1 MSHVPSHDEGVGR
14 PGSAPLRLD
23 SSQPPVVKRAATG
36 THPEVGKWV
45 AGTGRRRWIGLF
57 VAVVAL
63 VVIAVFSVAVGS
75 RYIPPGEVLSV
86 LLNPDDSPASSI
98 VHGLRVPRTALGIAA
113 GMALGMA
120 GAVMQALTRNPLA
133 DPGLLGVNAGAAVAV
148 VIGIAVFGVGS
159 ALGYLPFAFAGAA
172 IASVVVY
179 LLGSAGRS
187 GATPVR
193 LALAGVAVTA
203 ALTAVIDAIT
213 LLDPATFDKYRF
225 WAVGSLN
232 GRGSEIFWQV
242 LPFIV
247 VGVVLA
253 LCLGPAL
260 NAMAMGDDVGR
271 ALGANVTRT
280 RVLSG
285 VVIMLLAGAATAA
298 VGPIS
303 FVGLAVP
310 HAARAITGPDN
321 RWVLA
326 YTAVLAP
333 ILLLGADIIGRLV
346 VRPAELGV
354 GIVTAL
360 IGAPVFI
367 MMVRRR
373 RVAQL

>member
-1 MSHVPSHDEGVGR
+1 MSDDRSAGAGTDRAGAR
-14 PGSAPLRLD
+14 PSAPA
-23 SSQPPVVKRAATG
+23 SGQ
-36 THPEVGKWV
+36 HPDVPKWV
-45 AGTGRRRWIGLF
+45 ATTGRRRWIGLI
-57 VAVVAL
+57 VALVALIVVAL
-63 VVIAVFSVAVGS
+63 FSIAVGS

-86 LLNPDDSPASSI
+86 LLNPDDSQASSI
-98 VHGLRVPRTALGIAA
+98 VHGLRVPRTALGLAV

-133 DPGLLGVNAGAAVAV
+133 DPGLLGVNAGAAVSV
-148 VIGIAVFGVGS
+148 VIGISVFGVGT
-159 ALGYLPFAFAGAA
+159 ALGYLPFAFIGAGV
-172 IASVVVY
+172 ASVVVY
-179 LLGSAGRS
+179 LLGSVGRS

-203 ALTAVIDAIT
+203 ALTAVIDAVT

-232 GRGSEIFWQV
+232 GRGIDIFWQV

-260 NAMAMGDDVGR
+260 NALAMGDDVGR
-271 ALGANVTRT
+271 ALGASVTRT

-298 VGPIS
+298 AGPIS

-310 HAARAITGPDN
+310 HAARSITGPDN

-333 ILLLGADIIGRLV
+333 ILLLGSDIIGRVV
-346 VRPAELGV
+346 VRPGELSV

-360 IGAPVFI
+360 IGAPIFI

>member
-1 MSHVPSHDEGVGR
+1 
-14 PGSAPLRLD
+14 
-23 SSQPPVVKRAATG
+23 
-36 THPEVGKWV
+36 
-45 AGTGRRRWIGLF
+45 
-57 VAVVAL
+57 
-63 VVIAVFSVAVGS
+63 
-75 RYIPPGEVLSV
+75 
-86 LLNPDDSPASSI
+86 
-98 VHGLRVPRTALGIAA
+98 
-113 GMALGMA
+113 MALGMA

-133 DPGLLGVNAGAAVAV
+133 DPGLLGVNAGDAVAV
-148 VIGIAVFGVGS
+148 VIGISVLGVS
-159 ALGYLPFAFAGAA
+159 TALGYLPFAFLGAA
-172 IASVVVY
+172 VASVVVY
-179 LLGSAGRS
+179 LLGSVGRS

-203 ALTAVIDAIT
+203 ALTAVIDAVT

-232 GRGSEIFWQV
+232 GRGTEIFWQV

-260 NAMAMGDDVGR
+260 NALAMGDDVGR
-271 ALGANVTRT
+271 ALGASVTRT

-298 VGPIS
+298 AGPIA

-310 HAARAITGPDN
+310 HAARSITGPDN

-333 ILLLGADIIGRLV
+333 ILLLGSDIIGRVV
-346 VRPAELGV
+346 VRPGELSV

-360 IGAPVFI
+360 IGAPIFI

>member
-1 MSHVPSHDEGVGR
+1 M
-14 PGSAPLRLD
+14 SAPPITAAEKHGR
-23 SSQPPVVKRAATG
+23 QPKVAGLLAAT
-36 THPEVGKWV
+36 TS
-45 AGTGRRRWIGLF
+45 RRVIWLIVSVVLL
-57 VAVVAL
+57 AVVAL
-63 VVIAVFSVAVGS
+63 FSIAVGS
-75 RYIPPGEVLSV
+75 RYIPPAEVLQVMLHS
-86 LLNPDDSPASSI
+86 DDSQASTI
-98 VHGLRVPRTALGIAA
+98 VHELRIPRTVLGIAIGAALGI
-113 GMALGMA
+113 A

-148 VIGIAVFGVGS
+148 VIGIALFGIGN
-159 ALGYLPFAFAGAA
+159 ALAYMPFAFAGAA

-179 LLGSAGRS
+179 LIGSAGRS

-203 ALTAVIDAIT
+203 ALTAVINGMT

-225 WAVGSLN
+225 WAVGSLS
-232 GRGSEIFWQV
+232 GRGMEIFWQA
-242 LPFIV
+242 LPFIA
-247 VGVVLA
+247 VGVGLA
-253 LCLGPAL
+253 LALGRPL

-271 ALGANVTRT
+271 ALGANITRT

-298 VGPIS
+298 VGPIG
-303 FVGLAVP
+303 FIGLAVP
-310 HAARAITGPDN
+310 HVARSITGPDN

-333 ILLLGADIIGRLV
+333 ILLVGADIIGRLV
-346 VRPAELGV
+346 VRPGELSV
-354 GIVTAL
+354 GIVTAI

-367 MMVRRR
+367 ALVRRK

>member
-1 MSHVPSHDEGVGR
+1 MTAGPETAR
-14 PGSAPLRLD
+14 PRGG
-23 SSQPPVVKRAATG
+23 Q
-36 THPEVGKWV
+36 HPGKWV
-45 AGTGRRRWIGLF
+45 ANTGRRRVVGLLLAL
-57 VAVVAL
+57 VALAVVAL
-63 VVIAVFSVAVGS
+63 FSVAVGS

-86 LLNPDDSPASSI
+86 LFSADDSQASSI
-98 VHGLRVPRTALGIAA
+98 VHGLRIPRTALGIAV

-148 VIGIAVFGVGS
+148 VIGISLAGVGS

-172 IASVVVY
+172 VASIVVY
-179 LLGSAGRS
+179 LIGSAGRS

-203 ALTAVIDAIT
+203 ALTAVIDGMT

-232 GRGSEIFWQV
+232 GRGMEVFWQV
-242 LPFIV
+242 LPFIA
-247 VGVVLA
+247 VGVVSA
-253 LCLGPAL
+253 LTLGQSL
-260 NAMAMGDDVGR
+260 NALAMGDDVGR
-271 ALGANVTRT
+271 ALGASVNRT

-285 VVIMLLAGAATAA
+285 ITITLLAGAATAA
-298 VGPIS
+298 CGPIG
-303 FVGLAVP
+303 FIGLAVP

-333 ILLLGADIIGRLV
+333 ILLVGADIIGRLV
-346 VRPAELGV
+346 VRPGELSV
-354 GIVTAL
+354 GIVTAI

-367 MMVRRR
+367 ALVRRR

>member
-1 MSHVPSHDEGVGR
+1 MPNS
-14 PGSAPLRLD
+14 GSAG
-23 SSQPPVVKRAATG
+23 SGTERADPRASGATAG
-36 THPEVGKWV
+36 RHPEVPKWV
-45 AGTGRRRWIGLF
+45 ATTGRRRWAGLI
-57 VAVVAL
+57 ASLVAL
-63 VVIAVFSVAVGS
+63 IVVAVFSVAVGS
-75 RYIPPGEVLSV
+75 RYIPPAEVWTV
-86 LLNPDDSPASSI
+86 LFNPDGSQVSSI

-133 DPGLLGVNAGAAVAV
+133 DPGLLGVNAGAALAV
-148 VIGIAVFGVGS
+148 VIGIAAFGVS
-159 ALGYLPFAFAGAA
+159 TALGYLPFAFVGAA
-172 IASVVVY
+172 VASVVVY

-203 ALTAVIDAIT
+203 ALTAIIDAMT
-213 LLDPATFDKYRF
+213 LLDPATFDQYRF

-232 GRGSEIFWQV
+232 GRGTEIFWQV

-253 LCLGPAL
+253 LFLGPPL
-260 NAMAMGDDVGR
+260 NALAMGDDVGR
-271 ALGANVTRT
+271 ALGASVTRT

-285 VVIMLLAGAATAA
+285 LVIMLLAGAATAA

-310 HAARAITGPDN
+310 HVARSITGPDN

-346 VRPAELGV
+346 VRPGELSV

-367 MMVRRR
+367 VMVRRR

>member
-1 MSHVPSHDEGVGR
+1 MSDSRSPRAGTDRAGPKVPV
-14 PGSAPLRLD
+14 P
-23 SSQPPVVKRAATG
+23 G
-36 THPEVGKWV
+36 THPDVPTWV
-45 AGTGRRRWIGLF
+45 ATSGRRRWIGLIIAF
-57 VAVVAL
+57 VVLIIVG
-63 VVIAVFSVAVGS
+63 IFSIAVGS

-86 LLNPDDSPASSI
+86 LVNPDDSQASSI
-98 VHGLRVPRTALGIAA
+98 VHGLRIPRTALGIAT

-133 DPGLLGVNAGAAVAV
+133 DPGLLGVNAGAALAV
-148 VIGIAVFGVGS
+148 VIGVSAFGIS
-159 ALGYLPFAFAGAA
+159 TAIGYLPFAFVGAG
-172 IASVVVY
+172 IASVMVY

-193 LALAGVAVTA
+193 LALAGVAITA
-203 ALTAVIDAIT
+203 ALSAVIDAIT
-213 LLDPATFDKYRF
+213 LMDPKTFDQYRF

-232 GRGSEIFWQV
+232 GRGAEVFWQV
-242 LPFIV
+242 LPFIA

-253 LCLGPAL
+253 LFLGPSL
-260 NAMAMGDDVGR
+260 NALAMGDDVGR
-271 ALGANVTRT
+271 ALGASITRT

-285 VVIMLLAGAATAA
+285 LVIMLLAGAATAA

-310 HAARAITGPDN
+310 HMARSITGPDN
-321 RWVLA
+321 RWILA

-333 ILLLGADIIGRLV
+333 TLLVGADIIGRVV
-346 VRPAELGV
+346 VRPGELSV

-367 MMVRRR
+367 VMVRRR